1 VYIKVLNRFL
11 NHWKLNGRYSKT
23 LSFLVAIS
31 LTSFTVYCRIRS
43 QKTDWSTGEN
53 HSSSDTS
60 PEDSGDQET
69 SQLSISP
76 GTALSIRF
84 VVRRGRPN
92 VEGLAGRDEEELDQY
107 DGPATDDTDAA
118 DKSDGGDEVNDDT
131 PGQEDWII
139 VISHADNTIRF
150 RNIEASYLAGSPLH
164 CTVMW
169 SYTVSQKSSTSYFA
183 KYFRAGLTDCKN
195 FNGYRVTDNK
205 RTQVCNQ
212 CFNC

>member
-1 VYIKVLNRFL
+1 M
-11 NHWKLNGRYSKT
+11 
-23 LSFLVAIS
+23 
-31 LTSFTVYCRIRS
+31 

-92 VEGLAGRDEEELDQY
+92 VEGLAGRDEEELDRD
-107 DGPATDDTDAA
+107 DGPATDDTDAV

-139 VISHADNTIRF
+139 VTSHVDNTIRF
-150 RNIEASYLAGSPLH
+150 RNIEAS
-164 CTVMW
+164 
-169 SYTVSQKSSTSYFA
+169 
-183 KYFRAGLTDCKN
+183 
-195 FNGYRVTDNK
+195 
-205 RTQVCNQ
+205 
-212 CFNC
+212 